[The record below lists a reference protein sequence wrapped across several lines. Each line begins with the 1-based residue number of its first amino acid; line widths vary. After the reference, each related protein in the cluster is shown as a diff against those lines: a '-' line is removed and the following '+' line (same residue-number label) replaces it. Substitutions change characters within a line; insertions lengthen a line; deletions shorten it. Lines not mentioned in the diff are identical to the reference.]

1 MNSINDAAIL
11 HEVRGDEFI
20 VSILEW
26 DWPDVVDCCLRQ
38 DELAVEMPIVPYA
51 STATANF
58 PELAPSE
65 YCPMGGIFIRYP
77 GHVIRGRGQGG
88 KIRLLRWEFLGES
101 KADLLHALPE
111 PDLEHLQKLLSIR
124 SQTLKRALEIAAAEL
139 QFSRADTLRILS
151 ALHTIVSI
159 EVRRLLEEECLST
172 PQRSVLPDWQFSRV
186 RQILAARGA
195 QTTVA
200 ELAQACGISSRH
212 LGRQFMRLTGC
223 TVSNYL
229 RSYCIERAKELL
241 CSSEM
246 SVAEVARA
254 VHFTSTG
261 AFTRAF
267 RRLEHTT
274 PLQYRQRSRQLV
286 HS

>member
-1 MNSINDAAIL
+1 MNSANDAAIL

-38 DELAVEMPIVPYA
+38 DELAVEMPIAPYA
-51 STATANF
+51 STATASF

-65 YCPMGGIFIRYP
+65 FCPMGSIFIRYP
-77 GHVIRGRGQGG
+77 GHAIRGRGQGG
-88 KIRLLRWEFLGES
+88 KIRLLRWEFLAETR
-101 KADLLHALPE
+101 AELLRVLPE
-111 PDLEHLQKLLSIR
+111 PDLAHLQKLLSIR
-124 SQTLKRALEIAAAEL
+124 AQTLKRALEIAAAEL
-139 QFSRADTLRILS
+139 QFSRTDSLQIFS
-151 ALHTIVSI
+151 ALHTIVSV
-159 EVRRLLEEECLST
+159 EVKRLLEEESLAPSH
-172 PQRSVLPDWQFSRV
+172 RSVLPDWQFSRV
-186 RQILAARGA
+186 KQILAVRGA

-241 CSSEM
+241 RSSEM
-246 SVAEVARA
+246 SVAEVAGTVNFA
-254 VHFTSTG
+254 STG
-261 AFTRAF
+261 AFTRTF
-267 RRLEHTT
+267 KRLEHTT
-274 PLQYRQRSRQLV
+274 PLRYRQRSR
-286 HS
+286 